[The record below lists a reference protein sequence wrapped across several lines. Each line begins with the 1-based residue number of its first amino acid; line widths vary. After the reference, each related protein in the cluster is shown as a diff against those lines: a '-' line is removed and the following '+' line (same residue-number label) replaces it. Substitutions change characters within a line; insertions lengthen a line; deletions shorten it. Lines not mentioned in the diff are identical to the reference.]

1 MGRAPGPLPG
11 GTAFPGPG
19 AEQRLEQIGKMA
31 SESRSRHAPAPG
43 LRATARLYECG
54 PTGGRWE
61 AREAQSQGRAG
72 RARRG
77 SRRDRSDR
85 RRRAWL
91 GVLNADRASGG
102 DTSLCL
108 GASSR
113 RQGRSRMV
121 AADLCP
127 KSHGLLTRV
136 GQARVQ
142 RAGRGLKTQRK
153 PRNNGIPT
161 LDVRVGASFSS

>member
-1 MGRAPGPLPG
+1 MVGPAPGPLPG

-19 AEQRLEQIGKMA
+19 AEQQLGQIGKPA
-31 SESRSRHAPAPG
+31 SASASPPAPRSAW
-43 LRATARLYECG
+43 LLQCG
-54 PTGGRWE
+54 SSGGRWE

-77 SRRDRSDR
+77 WVTADRSNR

-91 GVLNADRASGG
+91 GVLNADPASGG

-108 GASSR
+108 EARTR

-127 KSHGLLTRV
+127 KSHGLPSRV
-136 GQARVQ
+136 EQARVQ
-142 RAGRGLKTQRK
+142 REGRGPKALRSRKTT
-153 PRNNGIPT
+153 GSG
-161 LDVRVGASFSS
+161 L

>member
-11 GTAFPGPG
+11 GTVFPGPG
-19 AEQRLEQIGKMA
+19 AEQRLGQIGKTA
-31 SESRSRHAPAPG
+31 SASRSRPAPARG
-43 LRATARLYECG
+43 LRATARLPECG
-54 PTGGRWE
+54 STGGRWE

-77 SRRDRSDR
+77 SWRDRSDR

-102 DTSLCL
+102 GGGDTSLCL
-108 GASSR
+108 GARSR

-121 AADLCP
+121 
-127 KSHGLLTRV
+127 LLTF
-136 GQARVQ
+136 ARSRTDCQ
-142 RAGRGLKTQRK
+142 QGSGGLEYSERGGALRRSGSRKTTGFR
-153 PRNNGIPT
+153 
-161 LDVRVGASFSS
+161 L